1 MVVLTP
7 IVDRLMAD
15 NADKVAHY
23 QDGKTGLMG
32 FFVGQIMRETKG
44 QADPKAVQ
52 ELLQQKLSR

>member
-1 MVVLTP
+1 
-7 IVDRLMAD
+7 
-15 NADKVAHY
+15 
-23 QDGKTGLMG
+23 MG